1 MVCVCV
7 YIFTKDSHIKE
18 QKNIYIYFSD
28 DVVGGSAF
36 VRANTATEH
45 ESVYTWVTVISNITV
60 VGPRYYCTLGVVF
73 SFAYYFEVYAV

>member
-1 MVCVCV
+1 M
-7 YIFTKDSHIKE
+7 YIFS
-18 QKNIYIYFSD
+18 QKIHTLKNKKIYIYFSD

-73 SFAYYFEVYAV
+73 SFAFYFEVYAVSKLQ